1 MIQEKSNFILE
12 NLYSQIT
19 QLFRQIQTKQK
30 ISRVMSPGLL

>member
-19 QLFRQIQTKQK
+19 QLFRQIQTKQNK
-30 ISRVMSPGLL
+30 SLVMSPGLL

>member
-12 NLYSQIT
+12 NLYLQIK

-30 ISRVMSPGLL
+30 KSRDVSPGLL